1 MVKLLQK
8 GSAYFSPAESAAGM
22 VRAMVRNNGEVL
34 AACVRSRG
42 AYGVADTRVGLPVR
56 LGPRGVSEIVNLPLR
71 PQEQLALREAASRI
85 AARIGELGK

>member
-1 MVKLLQK
+1 
-8 GSAYFSPAESAAGM
+8 
-22 VRAMVRNNGEVL
+22 MVRNDGEVL

-56 LGPRGVSEIVNLPLR
+56 LGPRGVSEIVKLSLR